1 MFYHLCSLLQDF
13 VLFCFWSSAAA
24 ILLTFIFYFEAA
36 YNTGFGYDWVI
47 LAFTYSLPSE
57 IGSHMLLPGHV
68 LCLPHQWWF
77 NMIYSIPPSS
87 SCQSSYRK
95 LPKLAYAA
103 PDVPNKGLLSFL
115 LKLCKNYAPAGFTEI
130 SILGPVYGCP
140 QKPWG
145 LTGISQLLLTC
156 FSHWYRWALF
166 YTKIYF
172 LLVIFFFWQAG
183 EGIYSIFIPF
193 TIKNLTTKRFL

>member
-1 MFYHLCSLLQDF
+1 MSERVFYLARASMLFWFVCFKFWNLIWISRNSIFMFYHLCSLLQDF

-36 YNTGFGYDWVI
+36 YNTGLGYDWVI

-115 LKLCKNYAPAGFTEI
+115 LKLCNKLERI
-130 SILGPVYGCP
+130 M
-140 QKPWG
+140 
-145 LTGISQLLLTC
+145 LLLVLPRSA
-156 FSHWYRWALF
+156 F
-166 YTKIYF
+166 
-172 LLVIFFFWQAG
+172 
-183 EGIYSIFIPF
+183 
-193 TIKNLTTKRFL
+193 